1 MVNKINKD
9 ILVAG
14 DGIVANLLIHL
25 LGKNNFNT
33 YQVSKKSK
41 KSYNRVFAIT
51 PANYL
56 WLITVGLDQEILSQA
71 HPIKKIKLFE
81 GHSNQ
86 SIHMDAIE
94 SNKNILAYMIQESD
108 LVDAISKLNSK
119 AKTINVIN
127 NIENKFD
134 QIKVGSE
141 KYKNFDLCIFTDQQ
155 RKQDLET
162 NFEFHKKEFNQ
173 TAITFNLK
181 FAVGSDDTA
190 YQFFFD
196 DSTLAIL
203 PFSKDEVS
211 IVWSCQ
217 NKLHKEL
224 QEKSRN
230 KFLEIFLARTNYLY
244 KPVAGITNQT
254 SFPLSMSVSDTLHT
268 KRFLIMGDAAHK
280 IHPMAGQGLNLGLR
294 DLRAFQLALSERK
307 SDDIGLNSFLK
318 KYQRKRLRDIKEF
331 SFLTN
336 QLNNL
341 FLNDNDYIK
350 KLIAKGFAFIDKSKF
365 IKSILINRATS

>member
-9 ILVAG
+9 ILIAG

-25 LGKNNFNT
+25 LGKDNFNT

-56 WLITVGLDQEILSQA
+56 WLITVGLDQKILSQA

-94 SNKNILAYMIQESD
+94 SNKNILAYMIQETD

-173 TAITFNLK
+173 TANTFNLK

-224 QEKSRN
+224 QKKSRN
-230 KFLEIFLARTNYLY
+230 EFLEIFLARTNYLY

>member
-9 ILVAG
+9 ILIAG

-162 NFEFHKKEFNQ
+162 NFEFHKIEFNQ

-230 KFLEIFLARTNYLY
+230 EFLEIFLARTNYLY

-307 SDDIGLNSFLK
+307 SDDIGLNNFLK

>member
-9 ILVAG
+9 ILIAG

-56 WLITVGLDQEILSQA
+56 WLITVGLDQKILSQA

-134 QIKVGSE
+134 QIKLGSE

-307 SDDIGLNSFLK
+307 SDDIGLNNFLK

>member
-9 ILVAG
+9 ILIAG

-230 KFLEIFLARTNYLY
+230 EFLEIFLARINYLY
-244 KPVAGITNQT
+244 KPVVGITNQT
-254 SFPLSMSVSDTLHT
+254 SFPLSMSVSDKLHT
-268 KRFLIMGDAAHK
+268 KRLLIMGDAAHK

-294 DLRAFQLALSERK
+294 DLRAFQLALSERN
-307 SDDIGLNSFLK
+307 SDDLGLNSFLK

-336 QLNNL
+336 HLNNL

>member
-9 ILVAG
+9 ILIAG

-134 QIKVGSE
+134 QIELDGE

-294 DLRAFQLALSERK
+294 DLRAFQLALSERN
-307 SDDIGLNSFLK
+307 SDDLGLNSFLK

>member
-33 YQVSKKSK
+33 YQVNKKSK
-41 KSYNRVFAIT
+41 KSYNRFFAIT

-134 QIKVGSE
+134 QIELDGE

-155 RKQDLET
+155 RKQDLES

-230 KFLEIFLARTNYLY
+230 EFLEIFLARTNYLY

>member
-9 ILVAG
+9 ILIAG

-25 LGKNNFNT
+25 LGKDNFNT

-173 TAITFNLK
+173 TANTFNLK

-230 KFLEIFLARTNYLY
+230 EFLEIFLARTNYLY

>member
-230 KFLEIFLARTNYLY
+230 EFLEIFLARTNYLY

-294 DLRAFQLALSERK
+294 DLRAFQLALSERN
-307 SDDIGLNSFLK
+307 SDDLGLNSFLK

>member
-9 ILVAG
+9 ILIAG

-41 KSYNRVFAIT
+41 KSYNRFFAIT

-81 GHSNQ
+81 GYSNQ

-119 AKTINVIN
+119 AKTINIIN

-134 QIKVGSE
+134 QIELDGE

-230 KFLEIFLARTNYLY
+230 EFLEIFLARTNYLY

>member
-9 ILVAG
+9 ILIAG

-134 QIKVGSE
+134 QIELDGE

>member
-9 ILVAG
+9 ILIVG
-14 DGIVANLLIHL
+14 DGIVANLLINL

-108 LVDAISKLNSK
+108 WVDAISKLNSK

-230 KFLEIFLARTNYLY
+230 EFLEIFLARTNYLY

-254 SFPLSMSVSDTLHT
+254 
-268 KRFLIMGDAAHK
+268 
-280 IHPMAGQGLNLGLR
+280 
-294 DLRAFQLALSERK
+294 
-307 SDDIGLNSFLK
+307 
-318 KYQRKRLRDIKEF
+318 
-331 SFLTN
+331 
-336 QLNNL
+336 
-341 FLNDNDYIK
+341 
-350 KLIAKGFAFIDKSKF
+350 
-365 IKSILINRATS
+365 

>member
-9 ILVAG
+9 ILIAG
-14 DGIVANLLIHL
+14 DGIVANLLINL

-134 QIKVGSE
+134 QIELDGE

>member
-41 KSYNRVFAIT
+41 KSYNRFFAIT

>member
-9 ILVAG
+9 ILIAG

-25 LGKNNFNT
+25 LGKDNFNT

-51 PANYL
+51 PVNYL
-56 WLITVGLDQEILSQA
+56 WLITIGLDQEILSQA

-173 TAITFNLK
+173 TANTFNLK

-230 KFLEIFLARTNYLY
+230 EFLEIFLARTNYLY

-336 QLNNL
+336 HLNNL

>member
-9 ILVAG
+9 ILIAG

-41 KSYNRVFAIT
+41 KSYNRFFAIT

-56 WLITVGLDQEILSQA
+56 WLITVGLDQDILSQA

-134 QIKVGSE
+134 QIKLGGE

>member
-9 ILVAG
+9 ILIAG

-51 PANYL
+51 PVNYL
-56 WLITVGLDQEILSQA
+56 WLITIGLDQEILSQA

-86 SIHMDAIE
+86 SIDMDAIE

-134 QIKVGSE
+134 QIKLDSE
-141 KYKNFDLCIFTDQQ
+141 KYKNYDLCIFTDRQ

-181 FAVGSDDTA
+181 FADAPDDTA
-190 YQFFFD
+190 HQFFFD
-196 DSTLAIL
+196 DSILAIL
-203 PFSKDEVS
+203 PFSEDEVS

-217 NKLHKEL
+217 NKLYKEL

-230 KFLEIFLARTNYLY
+230 EFLEIFLARTNYLY

-341 FLNDNDYIK
+341 FLNDNDFIK

>member
-134 QIKVGSE
+134 QIELDGE

-230 KFLEIFLARTNYLY
+230 EFLEIFLARTNYLY

>member
-9 ILVAG
+9 ILIAG

-33 YQVSKKSK
+33 YQVNKKSK
-41 KSYNRVFAIT
+41 KSYNRFFAIT

-56 WLITVGLDQEILSQA
+56 WLITVGLDQKILSQA

-294 DLRAFQLALSERK
+294 DLRAFQLALSERN
-307 SDDIGLNSFLK
+307 SDDLGLNSFLK

>member
-9 ILVAG
+9 ILIAG

-41 KSYNRVFAIT
+41 KSYNRIFAIT

-56 WLITVGLDQEILSQA
+56 WLITVGLDQKILSQA

-230 KFLEIFLARTNYLY
+230 EFLEIFLARINYLY

-331 SFLTN
+331 SFLTS

>member
-9 ILVAG
+9 ILIAG

-41 KSYNRVFAIT
+41 KSYNRFFAIT

-230 KFLEIFLARTNYLY
+230 EFLEIFLARTNYLY

-307 SDDIGLNSFLK
+307 SDDIGLNNFLK

>member
-9 ILVAG
+9 ILIAG

-56 WLITVGLDQEILSQA
+56 WLITVGLDQKILSQA

-86 SIHMDAIE
+86 SIDMDAIE
-94 SNKNILAYMIQESD
+94 SNKNIVAYMIQESD

-203 PFSKDEVS
+203 PFSEDEVS

-224 QEKSRN
+224 QKKSRN
-230 KFLEIFLARTNYLY
+230 EFLEIFLARTNYLY

-294 DLRAFQLALSERK
+294 DLRAFQLALSERN
-307 SDDIGLNSFLK
+307 SDDLGLNSFLK

-341 FLNDNDYIK
+341 FLNDNDFIK

>member
-9 ILVAG
+9 ILIAG
-14 DGIVANLLIHL
+14 DGIVANLIIHL

-51 PANYL
+51 PVNYL
-56 WLITVGLDQEILSQA
+56 WLITIGLDQEILSQA

-86 SIHMDAIE
+86 SIDMDAIE
-94 SNKNILAYMIQESD
+94 SNINILAYMIQESD

-134 QIKVGSE
+134 QIKLDSE
-141 KYKNFDLCIFTDQQ
+141 KYKNYDLCIFTDRQ

-181 FAVGSDDTA
+181 FADAPDDTA
-190 YQFFFD
+190 HQFFFD
-196 DSTLAIL
+196 DSILAIL
-203 PFSKDEVS
+203 PFSEDEAS

-217 NKLHKEL
+217 NKLYKEL

-230 KFLEIFLARTNYLY
+230 EFLEIFLARTNYLY

-336 QLNNL
+336 HLNNL

>member
-9 ILVAG
+9 ILIAG

-155 RKQDLET
+155 RNQDLET

-196 DSTLAIL
+196 DSILAVL
-203 PFSKDEVS
+203 PFSEDEAS

-217 NKLHKEL
+217 NKLYKEL

-230 KFLEIFLARTNYLY
+230 EFLEIFLARTNYLY
-244 KPVAGITNQT
+244 KPVASITNQT
-254 SFPLSMSVSDTLHT
+254 SFPLSMSVSDTLYT

-318 KYQRKRLRDIKEF
+318 KYQRERLRDIKEF

-336 QLNNL
+336 HLNNL

>member
-9 ILVAG
+9 ILIAG

-127 NIENKFD
+127 NIENKFY

-230 KFLEIFLARTNYLY
+230 EFLEIFLARTNYLY

>member
-9 ILVAG
+9 ILIAG

-51 PANYL
+51 PVNYL
-56 WLITVGLDQEILSQA
+56 WLITIGLDQEILSQA

-86 SIHMDAIE
+86 SIDMDAIE

-134 QIKVGSE
+134 QIKLDSE
-141 KYKNFDLCIFTDQQ
+141 KYKNYDLCIFTDRQ

-181 FAVGSDDTA
+181 FADAPDDTA
-190 YQFFFD
+190 HQFFFD
-196 DSTLAIL
+196 DSILAIL
-203 PFSKDEVS
+203 PFSEDEAS

-217 NKLHKEL
+217 NKLYKEL

-230 KFLEIFLARTNYLY
+230 EFLEIFLARTNYLY

-341 FLNDNDYIK
+341 FLNDNVYIK

>member
-9 ILVAG
+9 ILIAG

-41 KSYNRVFAIT
+41 KSYNRFFAIT

-134 QIKVGSE
+134 QIELDGE

-230 KFLEIFLARTNYLY
+230 EFLEIFLARTNYLY

>member
-9 ILVAG
+9 ILIAG

-41 KSYNRVFAIT
+41 KSYNRFFAIT

-119 AKTINVIN
+119 AKTINIIN

-134 QIKVGSE
+134 QIELDGE

>member
-9 ILVAG
+9 ILIAG

-119 AKTINVIN
+119 AKTINIIN

-134 QIKVGSE
+134 QIELDGE

-307 SDDIGLNSFLK
+307 SDDIGLNNFLK

>member
-9 ILVAG
+9 ILIAG

-41 KSYNRVFAIT
+41 KSYNRFFAIT

-56 WLITVGLDQEILSQA
+56 WLITVGLDQDILSQA

-134 QIKVGSE
+134 QIKLGGE

-230 KFLEIFLARTNYLY
+230 EFLEIFLARTNYLY

>member
-9 ILVAG
+9 ILIAG

-51 PANYL
+51 PVNYL
-56 WLITVGLDQEILSQA
+56 WLITIGLDQEILSQA

-86 SIHMDAIE
+86 SIDMDAIE

-134 QIKVGSE
+134 QIKLDSE
-141 KYKNFDLCIFTDQQ
+141 KYKNYDLCIFTDRQ

-181 FAVGSDDTA
+181 FADAPDDTA
-190 YQFFFD
+190 HQFFFD
-196 DSTLAIL
+196 DSILAIL
-203 PFSKDEVS
+203 PFSEDEAS

-217 NKLHKEL
+217 NKLYKEL

-230 KFLEIFLARTNYLY
+230 EFLEIFLARTNYLY

-336 QLNNL
+336 HLNNL

>member
-9 ILVAG
+9 ILIAG

-134 QIKVGSE
+134 QIELDGE

-230 KFLEIFLARTNYLY
+230 EFLEIFLARTNYLY

-307 SDDIGLNSFLK
+307 SDDIGLNNFLK

>member
-9 ILVAG
+9 ILIAG

-41 KSYNRVFAIT
+41 KSYNRFFAIT

-94 SNKNILAYMIQESD
+94 SNKNILAYMMQESD

-119 AKTINVIN
+119 AKTINIIN

-134 QIKVGSE
+134 QIELDGE

-230 KFLEIFLARTNYLY
+230 EFLEIFLARTNYLY

>member
-9 ILVAG
+9 ILIAC

-56 WLITVGLDQEILSQA
+56 WLITVGLDQDILSQA

-134 QIKVGSE
+134 QIKVDSE

-294 DLRAFQLALSERK
+294 DLRAFKLALSERK

>member
-9 ILVAG
+9 ILIAG

-56 WLITVGLDQEILSQA
+56 WLITVGLDQKILSQA

-134 QIKVGSE
+134 QIKLGSE

-155 RKQDLET
+155 RKQDLES

-190 YQFFFD
+190 YQFFFN

-203 PFSKDEVS
+203 PFSEDEVS

-224 QEKSRN
+224 QEKSRSD
-230 KFLEIFLARTNYLY
+230 FLEIFLARINYLY
-244 KPVAGITNQT
+244 KPVTGITNQT
-254 SFPLSMSVSDTLHT
+254 SFPLSMSVSDTLYT

-294 DLRAFQLALSERK
+294 DLRAFQLALCERK

-336 QLNNL
+336 HLNNL

>member
-9 ILVAG
+9 ILIAG

-173 TAITFNLK
+173 TANTFNLK

-230 KFLEIFLARTNYLY
+230 EFLEIFLARTNYLY

-307 SDDIGLNSFLK
+307 SDDIGLNSFLN

>member
-9 ILVAG
+9 ILIAG

-307 SDDIGLNSFLK
+307 SDDIGLNNFLK

>member
-41 KSYNRVFAIT
+41 KSYNRFFAIT

-134 QIKVGSE
+134 QIELDGE

-203 PFSKDEVS
+203 PFSEDEVS

-230 KFLEIFLARTNYLY
+230 EFLEIFLARTNYLY

-280 IHPMAGQGLNLGLR
+280 IHPMEGQGLNLGLR

>member
-9 ILVAG
+9 ILIAG

-134 QIKVGSE
+134 QIKLGSE

-307 SDDIGLNSFLK
+307 SDDIGLNNFLK

>member
-9 ILVAG
+9 ILIAG
-14 DGIVANLLIHL
+14 DGIVANLLINL

-41 KSYNRVFAIT
+41 KSHNRVFAIT

-134 QIKVGSE
+134 QIKVDSE

-230 KFLEIFLARTNYLY
+230 EFLEIFLARTNYLY